1 MFRIPIIRGFVRSI
15 NLPRRFRLCLDEK
28 NVSLKL
34 FKTIGRLYATN
45 VVNVDKLI
53 MSFIVIEGIDGSGK
67 STQLK
72 KTLEFLGRQRVRF
85 KYIHFPR
92 TDSPV
97 YGDLIARFLRG
108 DLGDLKSVNPYLVA
122 LIYAGDRYDARIQI
136 SEWLNEGFLV
146 VADRYVYSNVAF
158 QCAK

>member
-15 NLPRRFRLCLDEK
+15 NLPRRFRLGLDEK

-34 FKTIGRLYATN
+34 FKTIGWLYATN

-72 KTLEFLGRQRVRF
+72 KTLGFLGQQRVRF

-108 DLGDLKSVNPYLVA
+108 DLGDLKSVN
-122 LIYAGDRYDARIQI
+122 
-136 SEWLNEGFLV
+136 
-146 VADRYVYSNVAF
+146 
-158 QCAK
+158 